1 MDNNDND
8 ERIMEEIIAGGAN
21 AFASYTDEEIIL
33 NMIGQ
38 GGVTAND
45 FANNEEDIVVDSEN
59 NDDLEDANAEGS
71 NEVYISCIKFISINS
86 IVPFLVYS
94 HKFMLIHGKLL
105 LILVGFWIDNEKV
118 QERSCTT
125 NRRRCDVS
133 YHGGVRAWPACC
145 SKKVKDKFVSQCG
158 AIVRDNVPIKY
169 KEWKGKPSNPYVVP
183 DSVKDQLWNDVLKHF
198 ARPEGVDANLVNG
211 WTLVKMATQF

>member
-1 MDNNDND
+1 MDNNDNN
-8 ERIMEEIIAGGAN
+8 ERIMEEIIAGSAN

-38 GGVTAND
+38 GGVAADD
-45 FANNEEDIVVDSEN
+45 FANNEEDVAADFA

-71 NEVYISCIKFISINS
+71 NEVYISSIKFITINS
-86 IVPFLVYS
+86 ITPFLVSY
-94 HKFMLIHGKLL
+94 KFMSIHGKLL
-105 LILVGFWIDNEKV
+105 LILVGFWIDDEKV

-125 NRRRCDVS
+125 NRRQCDVS

-145 SKKVKDKFVSQCG
+145 SKKIKDKFVSQCG
-158 AIVRDNVPIKY
+158 EIVRDNVPIKY
-169 KEWKGKPSNPYVVP
+169 REWKGKPSNPYVVP

-198 ARPEGVDANLVNG
+198 ALPKGVDPNLVKG
-211 WTLVKMATQF
+211 